1 MSYLVK
7 LLLRLLRVIP
17 IDDCIMFFRS
27 VLHGDHPTGLLWS
40 LYEGSAITH
49 DSFHSLLLLLAVF
62 LDLDLDIIYLAQFT
76 NLHSLLS
83 YKTYINCLGDPKM
96 CP

>member
-1 MSYLVK
+1 MKIASKKK
-7 LLLRLLRVIP
+7 LRNPLT
-17 IDDCIMFFRS
+17 MTF
-27 VLHGDHPTGLLWS
+27 
-40 LYEGSAITH
+40 LYI
-49 DSFHSLLLLLAVF
+49 
-62 LDLDLDIIYLAQFT
+62 DLDLDIIYLAQFT

>member
-1 MSYLVK
+1 MSHLV

-27 VLHGDHPTGLLWS
+27 VLNGDHPTGLLWS

-62 LDLDLDIIYLAQFT
+62 TL
-76 NLHSLLS
+76 SLSLR
-83 YKTYINCLGDPKM
+83 KQPTQVKNKQP
-96 CP
+96 